1 MLITFNTFRHQ
12 MELRRYLVEDGR
24 FKMLKIKLRINPDF
38 IIMAEDIS
46 TYDVKKL
53 KEEQYE
59 IFSLDEFDREPN
71 TKYSPESRTRLL
83 VGIGSLIDIIEVSE
97 NIDQVLVITNT

>member
-46 TYDVKKL
+46 TYDLKKP
-53 KEEQYE
+53 KNQSE